1 LKSKHNSSFLK
12 HVATLLRGNIF
23 AQVIPILIT
32 PVITRLYSI
41 EAIGVLAIFVSI
53 TSILGVVFPAGLEQA
68 VILPKSQRR
77 ANRVVTLAFTSVAV
91 MTLLVALGLFAFKT
105 LWPENSVFRDLG
117 MFIWIIPPVTA
128 CIASVNVLNQL
139 HLRKSRIKEIAN
151 GTIAK
156 FISLG
161 SVQIVLGWIG
171 AVGGGLVWGRV
182 TSNIVQLIYLA
193 KRIDFRHFR
202 SSQSELMLT
211 LRRYKKFP
219 LFNIWG
225 SLANISA
232 IYMVAVLIA
241 LFYGTG
247 EAGEFALMQR
257 VLVIPVFLI
266 GQAFG
271 QIYYKQIVSEKIQMG
286 NGRQAYLKSL
296 AALTLFSILIFG
308 SIYLFGTRAIDVF
321 LGEKV
326 SNVSTYVEILVPM
339 FFIRFIA
346 SPLSMTLNAFERQE
360 VNMLWQLSLL
370 FSIIGVFIVAQQL
383 QHDLPQLLKSYS
395 VVVSIMYVI
404 QLILTY
410 KVASR
415 GSVGLKAGQA

>member
-1 LKSKHNSSFLK
+1 M
-12 HVATLLRGNIF
+12 
-23 AQVIPILIT
+23 IPILIT

-383 QHDLPQLLKSYS
+383 QHDLPQLLRSYS